1 MKEKKVLIQTI
12 KEEYKVGLR
21 RQQAYDIPF
30 MFQKKESVLVTESM
44 DSMTTWSNKINQ
56 RQIVHQNSKCI
67 EDRFDEKGALRTFLE
82 LQEYTDAG
90 LNVLD

>member
-1 MKEKKVLIQTI
+1 MEEKKVLIQTI

-56 RQIVHQNSKCI
+56 R
-67 EDRFDEKGALRTFLE
+67 
-82 LQEYTDAG
+82 
-90 LNVLD
+90 